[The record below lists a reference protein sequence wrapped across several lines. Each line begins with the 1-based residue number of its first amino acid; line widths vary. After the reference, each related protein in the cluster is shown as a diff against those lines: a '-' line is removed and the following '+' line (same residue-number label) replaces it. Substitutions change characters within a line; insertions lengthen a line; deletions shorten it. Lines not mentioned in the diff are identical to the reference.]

1 MRIIVWG
8 INYAPELTGIGPF
21 NTGLCEYLVEHG
33 HQVEIATTF
42 PYYPFWQKIPGDRGR
57 LYRTDQIDAVQV
69 HRCWHYV
76 PGKATTLR
84 RIWHELSFALT
95 SFVRVL
101 FLARPDVYLVVSP
114 PLALG
119 PLASIMAWLKRR
131 PYFFHVQDLQ
141 PDAAVGLGMVQ
152 AGQFTRL
159 LYRLESWAY
168 RDAAVV
174 SGISEGMRRA
184 FLSKGVP
191 ESKCVLFPNWL
202 RTVAS
207 NVDYRLPEQERGAGS
222 RAFRGKFGIPPAAF
236 VASYSGNLGRK
247 QGLESLVEAA
257 AKLRGA
263 PGDGANPAASDRP
276 TREIVVVII
285 GDGVMKL
292 ALQNQIS
299 AAGVERHIRMLP
311 LLLERDYRD
320 MLMASDVCLVT
331 QAPGTGQYFFPSKLL
346 SVLAAGTPVLSVAD
360 RDSELARAVDE
371 GRFGVNVAPG
381 NPQALADKL
390 RELAENPAPL
400 TEMRIR
406 TSWVRRFS
414 ASHVLGAFEQR
425 LRETVET
432 KPG

>member
-1 MRIIVWG
+1 
-8 INYAPELTGIGPF
+8 
-21 NTGLCEYLVEHG
+21 
-33 HQVEIATTF
+33 
-42 PYYPFWQKIPGDRGR
+42 
-57 LYRTDQIDAVQV
+57 
-69 HRCWHYV
+69 
-76 PGKATTLR
+76 
-84 RIWHELSFALT
+84 
-95 SFVRVL
+95 
-101 FLARPDVYLVVSP
+101 
-114 PLALG
+114 
-119 PLASIMAWLKRR
+119 
-131 PYFFHVQDLQ
+131 
-141 PDAAVGLGMVQ
+141 
-152 AGQFTRL
+152 
-159 LYRLESWAY
+159 
-168 RDAAVV
+168 
-174 SGISEGMRRA
+174 
-184 FLSKGVP
+184 
-191 ESKCVLFPNWL
+191 
-202 RTVAS
+202 
-207 NVDYRLPEQERGAGS
+207 
-222 RAFRGKFGIPPAAF
+222 
-236 VASYSGNLGRK
+236 
-247 QGLESLVEAA
+247 LESLVEAA